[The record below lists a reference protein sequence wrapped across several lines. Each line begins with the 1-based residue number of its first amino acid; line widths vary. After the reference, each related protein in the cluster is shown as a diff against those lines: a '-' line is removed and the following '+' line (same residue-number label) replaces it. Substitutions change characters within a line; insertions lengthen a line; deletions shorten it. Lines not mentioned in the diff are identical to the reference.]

1 MRKLEQYQPEKQ
13 KKGEQTG
20 LISVIVTVYNIR
32 EYLPKAVDS
41 ILSSTYQNLEVLLI
55 DDGSTDG
62 SERICDEY
70 AKKDGRVR
78 VVHQKNGGAY
88 SARNTGLLEAKGDY
102 LTFVDGDDWVSPYYV
117 ENLYRALR
125 KADADIAVSC
135 FEEVFEGRGAD
146 LAVCRYR
153 KIYENRRVDLSSPM
167 AAVFEGQELLAKY
180 LEEDEAWLIQTAVWN
195 KLWKRSLSDGL
206 RFPKSLYEDMYF
218 TIRLLAKS
226 KRSVYLDWAM
236 YNYVCSRTTSTTN
249 IGLNEKTFNDLI
261 PNFYERSAFL
271 REIGREDLALLQD
284 YFLYK
289 RLLLFYT
296 AVCRSQDPKKKEHKA
311 FLQQKIEAGKDCYA
325 AVYGIPQAS
334 SQEYRKMKLFLKSPI
349 LYRAAMRLND
359 SFLIPIKV
367 AMANRRQR

>member
-1 MRKLEQYQPEKQ
+1 M
-13 KKGEQTG
+13 
-20 LISVIVTVYNIR
+20 
-32 EYLPKAVDS
+32 
-41 ILSSTYQNLEVLLI
+41 
-55 DDGSTDG
+55 
-62 SERICDEY
+62 
-70 AKKDGRVR
+70 R

-102 LTFVDGDDWVSPYYV
+102 LTFVDGDDWIEPQMY
-117 ENLYRALR
+117 ETLLA
-125 KADADIAVSC
+125 AMMEQD
-135 FEEVFEGRGAD
+135 AD

-153 KIYENRRVDLSSPM
+153 KIYENRRVDLSTPM

-284 YFLYK
+284 YFY
-289 RLLLFYT
+289 
-296 AVCRSQDPKKKEHKA
+296 
-311 FLQQKIEAGKDCYA
+311 IKDCCYSIRRSA
-325 AVYGIPQAS
+325 EARIQ
-334 SQEYRKMKLFLKSPI
+334 RKKNIRHFCSRK
-349 LYRAAMRLND
+349 
-359 SFLIPIKV
+359 
-367 AMANRRQR
+367 